1 MKNCSKKML
10 LLLICIFTCFYTSSI
25 SAQDLECGMEEIHQQ
40 KMQTDPDYA
49 KRYNTVED
57 GVLKRSIDYY
67 NSPLKSNE
75 DVLTI
80 PVVVHI
86 MHADEDTIIGTGI
99 NLKQSYIE
107 YMVETKLNDDFSDV
121 NGSVNTN
128 IEFCLASADPDGNP
142 TNGVTRNAASEYTDL
157 YYTLQGTEIMKTTY
171 NWDVTKYMNVYVVDN
186 VYILKYGIF
195 QPVAGLTHYP
205 TAYGYYY
212 DGIVVND
219 NAMSPPLDSRVTL
232 THEAGH
238 YLNLKHIFEGG
249 CLNNDCLTDG
259 DCVCDTRPDDIEG
272 GGCPSYNNNSCPTDV
287 NQNDPNN
294 PFTTD
299 ENDTPS
305 NFMDYYV
312 CQEKFTE
319 GQKVRMRDAL
329 LNIRTSL
336 LNSHGCGSCYR
347 NLDLTGTVASIKYF
361 EVTESIIT
369 SQNLFSSIPT
379 SIEYNAGDYI
389 MMTEGFNTNN
399 GEVCAYIEGCD
410 WTNGSNN
417 ARTVNRDEEIDYMKA
432 NNSNNKSNISSDL
445 LIDESIYSYPN
456 PFSHSTTIH
465 FDLLAESK
473 VGLKIYDSTG
483 KEVAILIDDENK
495 SQGSY
500 QIDFDGSNLKAGIY
514 FYVIQTDEYT
524 VTKKVVMHK

>member
-25 SAQDLECGMEEIHQQ
+25 SAQDLECGMEEVHQQ

-49 KRYNTVED
+49 KRYNAIED

-99 NLKQSYIE
+99 NMPQYWIVDKISD
-107 YMVETKLNDDFSDV
+107 LNAYFS
-121 NGSVNTN
+121 NIHGSVNTN
-128 IEFCLASADPDGNP
+128 IEFCLASVDPNGNS
-142 TNGVTRNAASEYTDL
+142 TNGVTRNAATEYTTI
-157 YYTLQGTEIMKTTY
+157 YYDTNGIEDIKTTY
-171 NWDVTKYMNVYVVDN
+171 DWDVTKYMNVYVVD
-186 VYILKYGIF
+186 ILYVFDGVSYPSAGGAAHLAAAHGSFADGIF
-195 QPVAGLTHYP
+195 VTE
-205 TAYGYYY
+205 
-212 DGIVVND
+212 D
-219 NAMSPPLDSRVTL
+219 AMNPDYSSNTL

-238 YLNLKHIFEGG
+238 YLNLRHTFAGG
-249 CLNNDCLTDG
+249 CANNDCLIDG
-259 DCVCDTRPDDIEG
+259 DRVCDTRPDDIKG
-272 GGCPSYNNNSCPTDV
+272 KACPFNPYNSCPMTDV

-294 PFTTD
+294 PFTIED
-299 ENDTPS
+299 NDTPQ
-305 NFMDYYV
+305 NFMDYGS
-312 CQEKFTE
+312 CRDRFTE

-347 NLDLTGTVASIKYF
+347 NLDLTGTVASVKYF
-361 EVTESIIT
+361 GVTESIVT
-369 SQNLFSSIPT
+369 SQNLFPSIPT
-379 SIEYNAGDYI
+379 NIEYNAGDYI
-389 MMTEGFNTNN
+389 MMTEGFSTNG
-399 GEVCAYIEGCD
+399 GEAYAYIEGCD
-410 WTNGSNN
+410 WTNGGNS
-417 ARTVNRDEEIDYMKA
+417 ARTVNSDEEIDYMKA

-473 VGLKIYDSTG
+473 VGLKVYDSTG